1 MAVAAGKFQKLPV
14 ELLMAGRG
22 GPVEDL
28 RTEADRFHLREI
40 VTEKGRRDLNGEDQD
55 RSLPRPEL
63 VWLIGVKDKEV
74 PRLRVILP
82 SLGEDL
88 HGSVQNQIYLKFPV
102 KMGRSVQNPHQK
114 QVKSTNVVVRDQF
127 ILVLHVPSILQNR
140 KFVIFFLQLCGGA
153 SGGAMLQ

>member
-1 MAVAAGKFQKLPV
+1 
-14 ELLMAGRG
+14 MAGRG

-63 VWLIGVKDKEV
+63 VGLIGVKDKEV
-74 PRLRVILP
+74 PCLRVIPP